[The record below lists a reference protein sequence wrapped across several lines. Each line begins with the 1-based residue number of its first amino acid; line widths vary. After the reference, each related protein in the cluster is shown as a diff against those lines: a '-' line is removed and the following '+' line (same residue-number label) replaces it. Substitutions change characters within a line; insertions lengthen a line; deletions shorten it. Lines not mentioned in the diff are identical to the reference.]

1 MGALV
6 TETAPGWG
14 GLIVRGVTGVS
25 RQVFPVFG
33 WLIGV
38 NYFFGLTQLRGYSFL
53 VHWAPPQRTAGPA
66 PNWRKNGAAVFSPV
80 YNLLVR

>member
-33 WLIGV
+33 W
-38 NYFFGLTQLRGYSFL
+38 LTQLRGYSFL